1 MRSETMADASDPNY
15 RRRWAWV
22 DTPHGRRLRDLG
34 MPVDHDVL
42 VCTGDGGIMADPED
56 AAIVAAAP
64 DLLAACE
71 AVIDR
76 LDYLRS
82 LWGDEAIT
90 RNVADQ
96 VRAAVARATTP
107 EA

>member
-71 AVIDR
+71 ACINIIETMGAEHVVAYR
-76 LDYLRS
+76 MAT
-82 LWGDEAIT
+82 EAIGK
-90 RNVADQ
+90 
-96 VRAAVARATTP
+96 ARGQATTP